1 MDQQE
6 YINSQFDE
14 RLDKLE
20 NKVDDLKREVTE
32 LKVDSAK
39 QTIILEK
46 IENNVNQNNNKML
59 AVQNKVFWGIVGGIG
74 ALILAFLQQLFLG

>member
-1 MDQQE
+1 M
-6 YINSQFDE
+6 I
-14 RLDKLE
+14 K
-20 NKVDDLKREVTE
+20 KREVTE

-59 AVQNKVFWGIVGGIG
+59 ATQNKIFWGIVGAIG
-74 ALILAFLQQLFLG
+74 SLFLAFFQQYLFK

>member
-1 MDQQE
+1 MEQQE
-6 YINSQFDE
+6 YINNQFDE

-20 NKVDDLKREVTE
+20 IKVDDLKREVTE

>member
-1 MDQQE
+1 MERQE
-6 YINSQFDE
+6 YINNQFDE

>member
-1 MDQQE
+1 MEQQE
-6 YINSQFDE
+6 YINNQFDE

>member
-6 YINSQFDE
+6 YINNQFDE

-20 NKVDDLKREVTE
+20 NKVDDLKREVAE
-32 LKVDSAK
+32 LKIDSAK

-59 AVQNKVFWGIVGGIG
+59 AVQNKVLYWLVQIDLSHFYIQYI
-74 ALILAFLQQLFLG
+74 FH